1 MAYLC
6 QLVQLIPAPHSSD
19 RVVRIREDKH
29 ACCRGDYPAEALKV
43 HLISL
48 LRLKKLIE
56 YRAAPVIICRSVEGR
71 IDRWLNDYLI
81 VGEVYASVQTL
92 RAGTTPG
99 LNSIHSCLISHPCSV
114 ETQFMNALK

>member
-56 YRAAPVIICRSVEGR
+56 HQAAPVIICRSVEGR

-81 VGEVYASVQTL
+81 VGGGVCKRADVESRHNPGAELDPLLPDIPSVQ
-92 RAGTTPG
+92 
-99 LNSIHSCLISHPCSV
+99 C
-114 ETQFMNALK
+114 